1 MKLKFF
7 LFLSFMFM
15 LAVNPLFAQQHK
27 HFDVDDFK
35 KKKAE
40 YIVKEVGL
48 TDTEAK
54 AFIPLSNE
62 LLDKR
67 FELNHNIRSK
77 NRQIREK
84 DKKSDS
90 DYTHMIETSFDLR
103 EKELELEKEYY
114 QKFKKVLSPEKIYKY
129 QKAESKFMKETF
141 NKNGQRARQA
151 RK

>member
-1 MKLKFF
+1 
-7 LFLSFMFM
+7 M
-15 LAVNPLFAQQHK
+15 LAVTPLFAQHR

-40 YIVKEVGL
+40 YIIKEVGL
-48 TDTEAK
+48 TDDEAK

-84 DKKSDS
+84 SKKTDT
-90 DYTHMIETSFDLR
+90 DYTHMIESSFDLR
-103 EKELELEKEYY
+103 AKELDLEKEYY

-141 NKNGQRARQA
+141 NKNGQKGRQG

>member
-1 MKLKFF
+1 MKHKLF
-7 LFLSFMFM
+7 LFLSFLFM
-15 LAVNPLFAQQHK
+15 LASTSLYAQQHK
-27 HFDVDDFK
+27 NFDIDDFK

-48 TDTEAK
+48 TDAEAK
-54 AFIPLSNE
+54 AFIPLCNE

-77 NRQIREK
+77 NRDIREK
-84 DKKSDS
+84 DKKTDT
-90 DYTHMIETSFDLR
+90 DYTQMIESSFDLR
-103 EKELELEKEYY
+103 EKELQLEKEYY
-114 QKFKKVLSPEKIYKY
+114 QKFKKVLSPQKIYKY

-141 NKNGQRARQA
+141 NKNGQRSKQT